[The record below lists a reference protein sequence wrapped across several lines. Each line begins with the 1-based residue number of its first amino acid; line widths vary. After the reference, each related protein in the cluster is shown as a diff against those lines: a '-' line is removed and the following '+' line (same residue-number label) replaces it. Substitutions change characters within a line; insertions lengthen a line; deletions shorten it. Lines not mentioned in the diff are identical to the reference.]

1 MLHEDEGFVR
11 LPHEHLI
18 YTSPPRTCLSLKP
31 LDSYKGK
38 DAISFQSD
46 SGRIY
51 LTNHRVHS
59 PCLVSLLTLS
69 FSDFLYIFSWAY
81 KVNSFQVVYIPA
93 KKSNDFQ
100 SFSAPLLHLHDTH
113 VSAPLFG
120 ANVWQSLVQPV
131 PGGGIPSSLPAVLLK
146 VTFKEGGAFD
156 YHNKFEEIKERLRV
170 AHENTRQS
178 SRSVGNVD
186 MSTVHLD
193 QLPAYSG
200 PVHNST
206 GSNHDNQHPPSNSQ
220 DSRVTAES
228 CPMGPPP
235 GYEEVQQQSVADELE
250 ERLRRASWES
260 ILMSGPN

>member
-46 SGRIY
+46 SGQIY
-51 LTNHRVHS
+51 LTNHR
-59 PCLVSLLTLS
+59 
-69 FSDFLYIFSWAY
+69 
-81 KVNSFQVVYIPA
+81 VVYIPA

-100 SFSAPLLHLHDTH
+100 SFSAPLLHMHDTH

-178 SRSVGNVD
+178 SRGVGNVD

-220 DSRVTAES
+220 DSRVTSES

-250 ERLRRASWES
+250 ERLRRAS
-260 ILMSGPN
+260 

>member
-1 MLHEDEGFVR
+1 MSINWVMLHEDEGFVR

-51 LTNHRVHS
+51 LTNHR
-59 PCLVSLLTLS
+59 
-69 FSDFLYIFSWAY
+69 
-81 KVNSFQVVYIPA
+81 VVYIPA

-250 ERLRRASWES
+250 ERLRRAS
-260 ILMSGPN
+260 

>member
-1 MLHEDEGFVR
+1 MSINWVMLHEHEGFVR

-51 LTNHRVHS
+51 LTNHRV
-59 PCLVSLLTLS
+59 
-69 FSDFLYIFSWAY
+69 
-81 KVNSFQVVYIPA
+81 VYIPA

-100 SFSAPLLHLHDTH
+100 SFSAPLLHMHDTH

-131 PGGGIPSSLPAVLLK
+131 PGGGIPSSLPAAQLK

-178 SRSVGNVD
+178 SRGVGNVD

-200 PVHNST
+200 PVHDST
-206 GSNHDNQHPPSNSQ
+206 GSNRDNQHPPSNSQ
-220 DSRVTAES
+220 DSHATSES

-235 GYEEVQQQSVADELE
+235 GYEEVQQQSIADELE
-250 ERLRRASWES
+250 ERLRRAS
-260 ILMSGPN
+260 